1 MQSVKSSVKSMVEK
15 HQKRILVMSI
25 DHNGELVYK
34 GDNVSFANF
43 AENVDAQTTMKR
55 ILSEVLSES
64 ETSYNFTNR
73 ELAYT
78 ETANLE
84 LPKMITKIGG
94 KRWKGAM
101 VAKTLSTYMTLLGFG
116 LNSKL
121 AYGNK
126 EDKPAWWP
134 RRPKWKYFRGPSRAS
149 KEETTTLIR
158 LLLEHYNV
166 NPDIHYVGYPEE
178 EDDSSSEESNE
189 ESSDDDDNDDA
200 ENDAREDGEQDEEV
214 QLNVDHDVG
223 RMENMEEEYERFQER
238 ELQSNNNRKNKKVRR
253 NYVNI

>member
-1 MQSVKSSVKSMVEK
+1 
-15 HQKRILVMSI
+15 
-25 DHNGELVYK
+25 
-34 GDNVSFANF
+34 
-43 AENVDAQTTMKR
+43 
-55 ILSEVLSES
+55 
-64 ETSYNFTNR
+64 
-73 ELAYT
+73 
-78 ETANLE
+78 
-84 LPKMITKIGG
+84 
-94 KRWKGAM
+94 M

-178 EDDSSSEESNE
+178 EHDSSSEESSE
-189 ESSDDDDNDDA
+189 ERSDDDDDA
-200 ENDAREDGEQDEEV
+200 QNDAREDGEQ
-214 QLNVDHDVG
+214 
-223 RMENMEEEYERFQER
+223 
-238 ELQSNNNRKNKKVRR
+238 
-253 NYVNI
+253 

>member
-1 MQSVKSSVKSMVEK
+1 MQSVKSSVKSVVEK
-15 HQKRILVMSI
+15 HQKRILVLSI

-34 GDNVSFANF
+34 GDNVSFANL

-84 LPKMITKIGG
+84 LPKMMAKIGG

-101 VAKTLSTYMTLLGFG
+101 VAKTLSTYMTLFGFG

-126 EDKPAWWP
+126 EYKPA
-134 RRPKWKYFRGPSRAS
+134 
-149 KEETTTLIR
+149 
-158 LLLEHYNV
+158 
-166 NPDIHYVGYPEE
+166 
-178 EDDSSSEESNE
+178 
-189 ESSDDDDNDDA
+189 
-200 ENDAREDGEQDEEV
+200 
-214 QLNVDHDVG
+214 
-223 RMENMEEEYERFQER
+223 
-238 ELQSNNNRKNKKVRR
+238 
-253 NYVNI
+253 